1 VAKTLV
7 FYATTARYDFKIYD
21 FGTTH
26 QSFDFAPPVEVY
38 VGDWEISYQP
48 QDNILPG
55 IVPSTAS
62 VNFYIEGITPSIDDF
77 REVFKT
83 ATPDW
88 ALEIHEGLSVVWRG
102 FITPDLGQIEVIN
115 GKRFIK
121 VVASDGFQ
129 MLEKRADY
137 IQLDTVIPFTD
148 YIAQIFTFCKI
159 ADLFTGFY
167 ISEAFAP
174 FGVTTTEGG
183 LYWTGTIRNGLAY
196 TDGEPR
202 TSKDIVLDICKA
214 FNVQMFQDKGE
225 IILRSCHL
233 TTPAYYNY
241 YDTGGDYVG
250 KIYPP
255 AATQSLTVY
264 SDGTEMYKPAV
275 REVLYLINQPS
286 SNYIKD
292 EGANYKNRVNYFVND
307 ATPTGANHIRY
318 NATLRARLSFDAGFT
333 GATIHIEYQ
342 VQIKF
347 GNYYWNGT
355 DWTTTVSI
363 ATFTKN
369 EHVGGPGPLIHD
381 IEKSVTNY
389 DLDLFPSI
397 GTQQIYITVT
407 AIQTAGYDAD
417 SITTTSTLLMT
428 YHNAFP
434 DQLPH
439 YADNTLRQNG
449 VDVRLENEMGDI
461 PGAAVVATTPGQIQR
476 FISAPRTSAV
486 GNIAWDSNGRYLA
499 NLVAEQIARKS
510 FRSHQYYELELDGNV
525 SYNHTTLWGTSYYK
539 PINLSISERST
550 RVTYREVI
558 DGDLLAA
565 PI

>member
-1 VAKTLV
+1 MAKTLV

-38 VGDWEISYQP
+38 VGDWDISYQP

-55 IVPSTAS
+55 IVPSNAS
-62 VNFYIEGITPSIDDF
+62 VNFYIEGGTPGVDDF
-77 REVFKT
+77 REIFKT

-137 IQLDTVIPFTD
+137 IQADTVIPFTD
-148 YIAQIFTFCKI
+148 YLAQIFTFCKI

-183 LYWTGTIRNGLAY
+183 LWWTGTIRNGLAY

-214 FNVQMFQDKGE
+214 FNLQMFQDKGE

-255 AATQSLTVY
+255 ASTQSLVVY
-264 SDGTEMYKPAV
+264 SDGTEMYKPAT
-275 REVLYLINQPS
+275 REVLYLINQPA

-292 EGANYKNRVNYFVND
+292 EGANYKNRINYFVND

-333 GATIHIEYQ
+333 GDTIEVQFY

-355 DWTTTVSI
+355 DWTTVVSL
-363 ATFTKN
+363 AQFDKTEF
-369 EHVGGPGPLIHD
+369 VGGPGPLIHD
-381 IEKSVTNY
+381 IERSVPNY

-407 AIQTAGYDAD
+407 AAQVSGYDAE
-417 SITTTSTLLMT
+417 SITVTSTLLMT
-428 YHNAFP
+428 YHNDFP
-434 DQLPH
+434 NQLPH

-461 PGAAVVATTPGQIQR
+461 PGAAVVATTPGLIQR

-486 GNIAWDSNGRYLA
+486 GNIAWDANGRYLA

-510 FRSHQYYELELDGNV
+510 FRSHQYYELELDSNV

-558 DGDLLAA
+558 DGNLLAA

>member
-7 FYATTARYDFKIYD
+7 FYATTARYGFKIYD
-21 FGTTH
+21 LGTTY
-26 QSFDFAPPVEVY
+26 QSFDFMPPVQVY
-38 VGDWEISYQP
+38 VGDWDISYQP

-62 VNFYIEGITPSIDDF
+62 VSFYLEGATPTIDDF
-77 REVFKT
+77 RQVFLT

-88 ALEIHEGLSVVWRG
+88 ALEIHEGLSVAWRG

-121 VVASDGFQ
+121 VVAADGFQ

-148 YIAQIFTFCKI
+148 YLAQIFTFCKI

-255 AATQSLTVY
+255 AATQSLVVY
-264 SDGTEMYKPAV
+264 SDGTEMYKPAA

-286 SNYIKD
+286 SDYIKD
-292 EGANYKNRVNYFVND
+292 EGANFKNRVNYFVND

-318 NATLRARLSFDAGFT
+318 NATLRARLSFLDGFP
-333 GATIHIEYQ
+333 GDTIDIEYQ

-355 DWTTTVSI
+355 DWTTTVST
-363 ATFTKN
+363 ATFTKQ
-369 EHVGGPGPLIHD
+369 EFVPGPGPLIHD
-381 IEKSVTNY
+381 IEKIVNNY

-407 AIQTAGYDAD
+407 AAQVSGYDAD

-434 DQLPH
+434 NQLPH

-449 VDVRLENEMGDI
+449 VDIRLENEMGDI
-461 PGAAVVATTPGQIQR
+461 PGAAVVATTPGLIQR

-525 SYNHTTLWGTSYYK
+525 TYNHTTLWGTTYYK

-558 DGDLLAA
+558 DGNLLAA

>member
-7 FYATTARYDFKIYD
+7 FYATTARYGFKIYD
-21 FGTTH
+21 LGTTY
-26 QSFDFAPPVEVY
+26 QSFDFMPPVQVY
-38 VGDWEISYQP
+38 VGDWDISYQP

-62 VNFYIEGITPSIDDF
+62 VSFYLEGATPTIDDF
-77 REVFKT
+77 RQVFLT

-88 ALEIHEGLSVVWRG
+88 ALEIHEGLSVAWRG

-121 VVASDGFQ
+121 VVAADGFQ

-148 YIAQIFTFCKI
+148 YLAQIFTFCKI

-255 AATQSLTVY
+255 AATQSLVVY
-264 SDGTEMYKPAV
+264 SDGTEMYKPAA

-286 SNYIKD
+286 SDYIKD

-318 NATLRARLSFDAGFT
+318 NATLRARLSFLDGFP
-333 GATIHIEYQ
+333 GDTIDIEYQ

-355 DWTTTVSI
+355 DWTTTVST
-363 ATFTKN
+363 ATFTKQ
-369 EHVGGPGPLIHD
+369 EFVPGPGPLIHD
-381 IEKSVTNY
+381 IEKIVNNY

-407 AIQTAGYDAD
+407 AAQVSGYDAD

-434 DQLPH
+434 NQLPH

-449 VDVRLENEMGDI
+449 VDIRLENEMGDI
-461 PGAAVVATTPGQIQR
+461 PGAAVVATTPGLIQR

-525 SYNHTTLWGTSYYK
+525 TYNHTTLWGTTYYK
-539 PINLSISERST
+539 PSNLSISERST

-558 DGDLLAA
+558 DGNLLAA

>member
-1 VAKTLV
+1 MAKTLV

-55 IVPSTAS
+55 IVPSNAS

-174 FGVTTTEGG
+174 YGVTTTEGG

-255 AATQSLTVY
+255 AATQSLVVY

-275 REVLYLINQPS
+275 REVLYLINQPA

-292 EGANYKNRVNYFVND
+292 EGANFKNRVNYFVND

-333 GATIHIEYQ
+333 GDTIHIEYQ

-369 EHVGGPGPLIHD
+369 EFVGGPGPLIHD
-381 IEKSVTNY
+381 IDKSVTNY

-407 AIQTAGYDAD
+407 AIQTAGYDAE

-449 VDVRLENEMGDI
+449 VDVRLENQMGDI

-486 GNIAWDSNGRYLA
+486 GNIAWDVNGRYLA

-525 SYNHTTLWGTSYYK
+525 SYNHTTLWGSTYYK

-550 RVTYREVI
+550 RVTYREII
-558 DGDLLAA
+558 DGNLLAS

>member
-1 VAKTLV
+1 MAKTLV
-7 FYATTARYDFKIYD
+7 FYATTARYGFKIYD

-55 IVPSTAS
+55 IVPSNAS
-62 VNFYIEGITPSIDDF
+62 VNFYIEGITPGVDDF
-77 REVFKT
+77 REIFKT

-148 YIAQIFTFCKI
+148 YLAQIFTFCKI

-174 FGVTTTEGG
+174 YGVTTTEGG

-333 GATIHIEYQ
+333 GDTIHIEYQ

-363 ATFTKN
+363 ATFTKH

-381 IEKSVTNY
+381 IDKSVTNY
-389 DLDLFPSI
+389 DLDIFPSI

-407 AIQTAGYDAD
+407 AIQTAGYDAE
-417 SITTTSTLLMT
+417 SITTTSTLLMI

-486 GNIAWDSNGRYLA
+486 GNIAWDVNGRYLA

>member
-1 VAKTLV
+1 VL
-7 FYATTARYDFKIYD
+7 
-21 FGTTH
+21 
-26 QSFDFAPPVEVY
+26 
-38 VGDWEISYQP
+38 
-48 QDNILPG
+48 
-55 IVPSTAS
+55 
-62 VNFYIEGITPSIDDF
+62 F
-77 REVFKT
+77 RS
-83 ATPDW
+83 DW

-148 YIAQIFTFCKI
+148 YLAQIFTFCKI
-159 ADLFTGFY
+159 TDLFAGFY

-174 FGVTTTEGG
+174 YGVTTTEGG

-214 FNVQMFQDKGE
+214 FNLQMFQDKGE

-255 AATQSLTVY
+255 AATQSLVVY

-318 NATLRARLSFDAGFT
+318 NAKLRARLSFDAGFT
-333 GATIHIEYQ
+333 GDTIDIEYQ

-407 AIQTAGYDAD
+407 ANQISGYDAE

-486 GNIAWDSNGRYLA
+486 GNIAWDSNSRYLA

-525 SYNHTTLWGTSYYK
+525 TYNHTTLWGTKYYK

>member
-55 IVPSTAS
+55 IVPSNAS

-174 FGVTTTEGG
+174 YGVTTTEGG

-255 AATQSLTVY
+255 AATQSLVVY

-275 REVLYLINQPS
+275 REVLYLINQPA

-292 EGANYKNRVNYFVND
+292 EGANFKNRVNYFVND

-333 GATIHIEYQ
+333 GDTIHIEYQ

-369 EHVGGPGPLIHD
+369 EFVGGPGPLIHD
-381 IEKSVTNY
+381 IDKSVTNY

-407 AIQTAGYDAD
+407 AIQTAGYDAE

-449 VDVRLENEMGDI
+449 VDVRLENQMGDI

-486 GNIAWDSNGRYLA
+486 GNIAWDVNGRYLA

-525 SYNHTTLWGTSYYK
+525 SYNHTTLWGSTYYK

-550 RVTYREVI
+550 RVTYREII
-558 DGDLLAA
+558 DGNLLAS

>member
-1 VAKTLV
+1 
-7 FYATTARYDFKIYD
+7 
-21 FGTTH
+21 
-26 QSFDFAPPVEVY
+26 
-38 VGDWEISYQP
+38 
-48 QDNILPG
+48 
-55 IVPSTAS
+55 
-62 VNFYIEGITPSIDDF
+62 
-77 REVFKT
+77 
-83 ATPDW
+83 
-88 ALEIHEGLSVVWRG
+88 
-102 FITPDLGQIEVIN
+102 
-115 GKRFIK
+115 
-121 VVASDGFQ
+121 
-129 MLEKRADY
+129 
-137 IQLDTVIPFTD
+137 
-148 YIAQIFTFCKI
+148 
-159 ADLFTGFY
+159 
-167 ISEAFAP
+167 
-174 FGVTTTEGG
+174 
-183 LYWTGTIRNGLAY
+183 
-196 TDGEPR
+196 
-202 TSKDIVLDICKA
+202 
-214 FNVQMFQDKGE
+214 MFQDKGE

-241 YDTGGDYVG
+241 YDTGGDFVG

-255 AATQSLTVY
+255 AATQSLVVY
-264 SDGTEMYKPAV
+264 SEGTEMYKPAV
-275 REVLYLINQPS
+275 REVLYLINQPA

-333 GATIHIEYQ
+333 GDTIHIEYQ

-369 EHVGGPGPLIHD
+369 EFVGGPGPLIHD
-381 IEKSVTNY
+381 IDKSVTNY

-407 AIQTAGYDAD
+407 AIQTAGYDAE

-486 GNIAWDSNGRYLA
+486 GNIAWDANGRYLA

-525 SYNHTTLWGTSYYK
+525 SYNHTTLWGSTYYK

-558 DGDLLAA
+558 DGNLLAA

>member
-7 FYATTARYDFKIYD
+7 FYATTARYGFKIYD
-21 FGTTH
+21 LGTTY
-26 QSFDFAPPVEVY
+26 QSFDFMPPVQVY
-38 VGDWEISYQP
+38 VGDWDISYQP

-62 VNFYIEGITPSIDDF
+62 VSFYLEGATPTIDDF
-77 REVFKT
+77 RQVFLT

-88 ALEIHEGLSVVWRG
+88 ALEIHEGLSVAWRG

-137 IQLDTVIPFTD
+137 IQADTVIAFTD
-148 YIAQIFTFCKI
+148 YLAQIFTFCKI

-255 AATQSLTVY
+255 AATQSLVVY
-264 SDGTEMYKPAV
+264 SDGTEMYKPAA

-286 SNYIKD
+286 SDYIKD
-292 EGANYKNRVNYFVND
+292 EGANFKNRVNYFVND

-318 NATLRARLSFDAGFT
+318 NATLRARLSFLDGFP
-333 GATIHIEYQ
+333 GDTIDIEYQ

-355 DWTTTVSI
+355 DWTTTVST
-363 ATFTKN
+363 ATFTKQ
-369 EHVGGPGPLIHD
+369 EFVPGPGPLIHD
-381 IEKSVTNY
+381 IEKIVNNY

-407 AIQTAGYDAD
+407 AAQVSGYDAD

-434 DQLPH
+434 NQLPH

-449 VDVRLENEMGDI
+449 VDIRLENEMGDI
-461 PGAAVVATTPGQIQR
+461 PGAAVVATTPGLIQR

-525 SYNHTTLWGTSYYK
+525 TYNHTTLWGTTYYK

-558 DGDLLAA
+558 DGNLLAA

>member
-1 VAKTLV
+1 MAKTLV

-55 IVPSTAS
+55 IVPSNAS
-62 VNFYIEGITPSIDDF
+62 VNFYIEGGTPSIDDF

-148 YIAQIFTFCKI
+148 YLAQIFTFCKI

-241 YDTGGDYVG
+241 YDTGGDFVG

-292 EGANYKNRVNYFVND
+292 EGANFKNRVNYFVND

-333 GATIHIEYQ
+333 GDTIDIEYQ

-363 ATFTKN
+363 FTFTKN
-369 EHVGGPGPLIHD
+369 EFVGGPGPLIHD
-381 IEKSVTNY
+381 IDKSVTNY

-407 AIQTAGYDAD
+407 AIQTAGYDAE

-428 YHNAFP
+428 YHNDFP
-434 DQLPH
+434 DQIPH

-486 GNIAWDSNGRYLA
+486 GNIAWDVNGRYLA

-525 SYNHTTLWGTSYYK
+525 SYNHTTLWGTAYYK

-550 RVTYREVI
+550 RVTYREII
-558 DGDLLAA
+558 DGNLLAS

>member
-1 VAKTLV
+1 MAKTLV

-21 FGTTH
+21 LGTTYLG
-26 QSFDFAPPVEVY
+26 FDFSPPVEVY
-38 VGDWEISYQP
+38 VGDWDISYQP

-62 VNFYIEGITPSIDDF
+62 VSFYLEGATPTIDDF
-77 REVFKT
+77 RQVFLT
-83 ATPDW
+83 ATPEW
-88 ALEIHEGLSVVWRG
+88 VLEITKGVDPIWRG
-102 FITPDLGQIEVIN
+102 FVTPDLGQIEVIN

-137 IQLDTVIPFTD
+137 IQVDTVIPFTT
-148 YIAQIFTFCKI
+148 YLAQIFSFCKI
-159 ADLFTGFY
+159 TELFIGFY

-174 FGVTTTEGG
+174 YGVTTTEGG

-202 TSKDIVLDICKA
+202 TSKEIVLDICKA
-214 FNVQMFQDKGE
+214 FNLQMFQDKGA
-225 IILRSCHL
+225 IIFRSCHL

-241 YDTGGDYVG
+241 YSDGSFIG

-255 AATQSLTVY
+255 AGTQSLVVY

-275 REVLYLINQPS
+275 REVLYLINQPA

-292 EGANYKNRVNYFVND
+292 EGANFKNRVNYFVND

-318 NATLRARLSFDAGFT
+318 NATLRARLSFDDGFT
-333 GATIHIEYQ
+333 GDTIEIEYE

-347 GNYYWNGT
+347 GNYYWNGS
-355 DWTTTVSI
+355 DWTTTVST
-363 ATFTKN
+363 ATFTKH
-369 EHVGGPGPLIHD
+369 EFVSGPGPLIHD
-381 IEKSVTNY
+381 IDKSVSNY

-407 AIQTAGYDAD
+407 ATQVDGYSAD
-417 SITTTSTLLMT
+417 SITVTSTLLMT
-428 YHNAFP
+428 YHNDFP
-434 DQLPH
+434 NQIPH

-449 VDVRLENEMGDI
+449 VDIRLENEMGDI

-486 GNIAWDSNGRYLA
+486 GNIGWDANGRYLA

-525 SYNHTTLWGTSYYK
+525 TYNHTTLWGTKYYK

-550 RVTYREVI
+550 RVTYREII
-558 DGDLLAA
+558 DGNLLAS